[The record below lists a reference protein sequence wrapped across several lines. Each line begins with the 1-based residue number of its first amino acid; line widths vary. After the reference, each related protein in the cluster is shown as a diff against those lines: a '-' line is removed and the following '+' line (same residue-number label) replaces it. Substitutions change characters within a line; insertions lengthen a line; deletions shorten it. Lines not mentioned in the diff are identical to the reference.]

1 MDAVRRLLWVMLA
14 AWSLAVAPAQA
25 QTWTGTWGAAP
36 AGPPPPAR
44 LITLTDQTL
53 RLIVHISNGGNRVR
67 IRLSNEMGSAPLRIG
82 AAHIGLRTSGGVV
95 AALTDRTLTFNGL
108 PTVTI
113 PAGGR
118 VDSDAAALVV
128 PGVADLAVSLF
139 LPGSSAASTT
149 HEAALQTGYISTAGD
164 FAASPMMPVKSTI
177 SSWPLLTGVDVDLV
191 APVVVAFGD
200 TLTDGV
206 RSTSNANHRWT
217 DYLTQRLRGLGRRVG
232 IVNRGISANQLLTVE
247 PGALWAGRPGLERY
261 DRDVLATSGV
271 RAVIVLIGIND
282 ISYHSPTPARLVD
295 AYRQLVARGRA
306 QGIKVYGA
314 TMPPFESSPNYSAA
328 RETIRQTVNGWIRG
342 SGAFD
347 GVIDFDQSLRDPD
360 HPARLLATFD
370 SGDHLHPNDAG
381 YQRMAN
387 LVPLAF
393 VFAAGQAPDHEITME
408 PLFE

>member
-1 MDAVRRLLWVMLA
+1 MDAVRRLLWAWLVLGMLA
-14 AWSLAVAPAQA
+14 GGPAQGQA
-25 QTWTGTWGAAP
+25 WTGTWGAAP

-53 RLIVHISNGGNRVR
+53 RLIVHISTGGNRVR

-82 AAHIGLRTSGGVV
+82 AAHIGLRASGGVV

-108 PTVTI
+108 RTVTI

-118 VDSDAAALVV
+118 VDSDAVALVV

-164 FAASPMMPVKSTI
+164 FTASPMMPVKATI

-200 TLTDGV
+200 SLTDGV
-206 RSTSNANHRWT
+206 RS
-217 DYLTQRLRGLGRRVG
+217 LGRRVG

-261 DRDVLATSGV
+261 DRDVLATPGV
-271 RAVIVLIGIND
+271 RAAIVLIGIND

-360 HPARLLATFD
+360 HPARLLASFD

-393 VFAAGQAPDHEITME
+393 VFAAGHAPDHEITME

>member
-1 MDAVRRLLWVMLA
+1 MDTVRRILWMMLA
-14 AWSLAVAPAQA
+14 AWSLAAAPAQA

-67 IRLSNEMGSAPLRIG
+67 IRLSNEMGSGPLRIG
-82 AAHIGLRTSGGVV
+82 AAHIGIRASGGVV
-95 AALTDRTLTFNGL
+95 TALTDRTLTFNGL
-108 PTVTI
+108 RTVTI

-118 VDSDAAALVV
+118 VNSDAVALVV

-149 HEAALQTGYISTAGD
+149 HESALQTGYISTAGD
-164 FAASPMMPVKSTI
+164 FTASPMMPVKATI
-177 SSWPLLTGVDVDLV
+177 TSWPLLTGVDVDLA

-200 TLTDGV
+200 SLTDGV
-206 RSTSNANHRWT
+206 KSTSNANHRWT

-261 DRDVLATSGV
+261 DRDVLATPGV
-271 RAVIVLIGIND
+271 RAAIVLIGIND
-282 ISYHSPTPARLVD
+282 ISYHSPTPATLVD

-314 TMPPFESSPNYSAA
+314 TMPPFESSPNYSPA
-328 RETIRQTVNGWIRG
+328 RETIRQTVNTWIRG

-360 HPARLLATFD
+360 RPARLLAAFD

-387 LVPLAF
+387 LVPLGF
-393 VFAAGQAPDHEITME
+393 VFAASQAPEDVVME
-408 PLFE
+408 PVLE

>member
-1 MDAVRRLLWVMLA
+1 MNAMLRWLWILLGSWTLA
-14 AWSLAVAPAQA
+14 SVPAQG

-36 AGPPPPAR
+36 AGPPPSAR
-44 LITLTDQTL
+44 LVALNDQTL
-53 RLIVHISNGGNRVR
+53 RLIVRISNGGNRVR
-67 IRLSNEMGSAPLRIG
+67 IRLSNEMGSGPLRIG
-82 AAHIGLRTSGGVV
+82 AAHIGIRASGGVV
-95 AALTDRTLTFNGL
+95 TALSDRTLRFNGL
-108 PTVTI
+108 RTVTI
-113 PAGGR
+113 PAGSR
-118 VDSDAAALVV
+118 VDSDAVALVV
-128 PGVADLAVSLF
+128 PGAADLAVSLF

-149 HEAALQTGYISTAGD
+149 HESALQTGYISTAGD
-164 FAASPMMPVKSTI
+164 FTASPMMPVKATI
-177 SSWPLLTGVDVDLV
+177 TSWPLLTGVDVDLA

-200 TLTDGV
+200 SLTDGV

-261 DRDVLATSGV
+261 DRDVLATPGV
-271 RAVIVLIGIND
+271 RAAIVLIGIND
-282 ISYHSPTPARLVD
+282 ISYHSPTPAKLVD

-314 TMPPFESSPNYSAA
+314 TMPPFESSPNYRAA
-328 RETIRQTVNGWIRG
+328 RETIRQAVNTWIRG

-347 GVIDFDQSLRDPD
+347 GVIDFDQSLRDPN
-360 HPARLLATFD
+360 HPARLLAAFD

-387 LVPLAF
+387 LVPLGF
-393 VFAAGQAPDHEITME
+393 VFAASQAPEDIVME
-408 PLFE
+408 PVLE